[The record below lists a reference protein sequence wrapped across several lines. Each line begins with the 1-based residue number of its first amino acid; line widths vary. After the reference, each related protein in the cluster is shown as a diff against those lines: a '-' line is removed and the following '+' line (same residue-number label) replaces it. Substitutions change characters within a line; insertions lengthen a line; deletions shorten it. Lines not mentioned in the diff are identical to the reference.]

1 MYEVTLVVTDS
12 KSNSDEQEVTVKVTN
27 VEEPGTIELSPLQPR
42 VGFPVTATLTDP
54 DNVTA
59 GSVSWQWYR
68 GNNIVTT
75 SLPAECAETTD
86 NNCAIKDAAADTYT
100 PVADDIDDILTAVAT
115 YTDGSPNDGDAKD
128 VMTGEAANAV
138 LADTRNKAPV
148 FPDQDMEMEGRQTAQ
163 ERMIA
168 ENTASGTAIGDSV
181 TATDSITANDGTK
194 EPEQLTYSLGGPDA
208 ASFSINRAD
217 GQLSTKAALD
227 KEVKDTYTVTV
238 TATDPSGETDT
249 ATVTI
254 KVMNEDEPPM
264 IMVGGLAISG
274 MSRVEY
280 PENDTMPVA
289 TYTASGPDADMASWT
304 LEGDDTGDFRISSAG
319 VLTFRT
325 TPDYESPA
333 DADGDNTYMVTVKA
347 NDGTYMDTHGVT
359 VMVTNVDEAGTVSLS
374 SRQPVVGTA
383 LTASVEDPDGMV
395 TGETWQWAS
404 SDTSGGT
411 YTNIS
416 GATSASY
423 TPEAADA
430 NKYLRATAR
439 YTDAEGS
446 GKSAKGVTAHS
457 VAAGDP
463 LLARYDTD
471 QNGEISRTEVIAAI
485 NDYLFGAG
493 ANAITR
499 DQAMAVINLYLFES

>member
-1 MYEVTLVVTDS
+1 MLTG
-12 KSNSDEQEVTVKVTN
+12 SNSW
-27 VEEPGTIELSPLQPR
+27 R
-42 VGFPVTATLTDP
+42 
-54 DNVTA
+54 
-59 GSVSWQWYR
+59 
-68 GNNIVTT
+68 
-75 SLPAECAETTD
+75 
-86 NNCAIKDAAADTYT
+86 
-100 PVADDIDDILTAVAT
+100 
-115 YTDGSPNDGDAKD
+115 
-128 VMTGEAANAV
+128 
-138 LADTRNKAPV
+138 TRV
-148 FPDQDMEMEGRQTAQ
+148 FPDGH
-163 ERMIA
+163 
-168 ENTASGTAIGDSV
+168 GD
-181 TATDSITANDGTK
+181 
-194 EPEQLTYSLGGPDA
+194 GGPPDDA

-457 VAAGDP
+457 VTAGDP

>member
-304 LEGDDTGDFRISSAG
+304 LEGDDAGDSRISSAG
-319 VLTFRT
+319 VAHLQ
-325 TPDYESPA
+325 DYPRLRESR
-333 DADGDNTYMVTVKA
+333 GRRR
-347 NDGTYMDTHGVT
+347 GQHLHGHPRRDR
-359 VMVTNVDEAGTVSLS
+359 NGHQ
-374 SRQPVVGTA
+374 RGRGGNGKPV
-383 LTASVEDPDGMV
+383 L
-395 TGETWQWAS
+395 
-404 SDTSGGT
+404 
-411 YTNIS
+411 
-416 GATSASY
+416 
-423 TPEAADA
+423 
-430 NKYLRATAR
+430 K
-439 YTDAEGS
+439 
-446 GKSAKGVTAHS
+446 
-457 VAAGDP
+457 AAGGWHRADRQRGRP
-463 LLARYDTD
+463 RRHGNRRNLAVGQLRHL
-471 QNGEISRTEVIAAI
+471 GRH
-485 NDYLFGAG
+485 
-493 ANAITR
+493 
-499 DQAMAVINLYLFES
+499 LYQHQRGHVGKLHPGGS

>member
-1 MYEVTLVVTDS
+1 MAS
-12 KSNSDEQEVTVKVTN
+12 
-27 VEEPGTIELSPLQPR
+27 
-42 VGFPVTATLTDP
+42 
-54 DNVTA
+54 
-59 GSVSWQWYR
+59 
-68 GNNIVTT
+68 
-75 SLPAECAETTD
+75 
-86 NNCAIKDAAADTYT
+86 
-100 PVADDIDDILTAVAT
+100 
-115 YTDGSPNDGDAKD
+115 YTDGHGSGKSEE
-128 VMTGEAANAV
+128 GAASSVVAV
-138 LADTRNKAPV
+138 DTRNRAPV

-333 DADGDNTYMVTVKA
+333 DADGDNTYM
-347 NDGTYMDTHGVT
+347 DTHGVT

-430 NKYLRATAR
+430 NKYLRATAS

-457 VAAGDP
+457 VTAGDP

-471 QNGEISRTEVIAAI
+471 QNGEINRTEVIAAI